1 MNFTPKLGGL
11 NLYLQKYQC
20 QSINFAF
27 EVPVIFIWDKLK
39 IRYANIHPVLKK
51 KRCWTLDSRHGPN
64 ID

>member
-1 MNFTPKLGGL
+1 MNFTPKLRGL

-27 EVPVIFIWDKLK
+27 EVIFIRDKLK
-39 IRYANIHPVLKK
+39 IRHANIHPVLKK
-51 KRCWTLDSRHGPN
+51 KRCWTLDSRHGPY